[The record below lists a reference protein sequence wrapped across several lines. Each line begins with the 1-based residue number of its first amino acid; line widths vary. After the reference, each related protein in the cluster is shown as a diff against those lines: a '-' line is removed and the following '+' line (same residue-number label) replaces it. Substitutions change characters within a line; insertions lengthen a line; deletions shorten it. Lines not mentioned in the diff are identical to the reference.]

1 MHLSGM
7 HVCLQSLQICLEIS
21 FLGTA
26 SQPTGKDRVGRT
38 ALSGELGSD
47 RGTGTDMKPSAL
59 AKLCAPENE
68 LMCVRQ

>member
-1 MHLSGM
+1 MY
-7 HVCLQSLQICLEIS
+7 VCKAYRYASETS

-68 LMCVRQ
+68 LMCVRR